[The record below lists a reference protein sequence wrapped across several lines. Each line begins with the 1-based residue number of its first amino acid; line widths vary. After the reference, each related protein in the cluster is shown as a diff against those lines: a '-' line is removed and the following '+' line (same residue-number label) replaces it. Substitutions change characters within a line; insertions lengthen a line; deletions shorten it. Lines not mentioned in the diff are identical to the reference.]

1 MKDALGLMSAL
12 GSDGIDSASD
22 SDTDMEP
29 LPLMIEFVSFSR
41 SCWSLA
47 LNRLDLVFVLLSTGF
62 GAVAGAGLFED
73 EELAAVTAGVDFD
86 EEYDGLLF
94 SLFGVPDASEGVSVI
109 LNVFFLVSGAVFS
122 GLFSSVDLAKRL
134 LVLLTSSMMS

>member
-62 GAVAGAGLFED
+62 GAVAGAVLFED
-73 EELAAVTAGVDFD
+73 DELAAVTAGVDFD